1 MRPRPKGAC
10 TQGASQMLPEGGA
23 SRPHG
28 PTRHRSGPRLSAP
41 GGADTAQDAP
51 EAGRGPGPPSGGPP
65 SRAGRV
71 RPALAA
77 VCGPAPGPRLWR
89 CRFAAPSAF
98 CALRVRPCAGAS
110 GPCARP
116 LRRGPPGPRFAAPV
130 RRTAPVLRFAP
141 SSGAGPRGR
150 PPGSPARP
158 LVRRFAAPRAL
169 AGPAALGVGFRCA
182 AGFLRCAPVALAPLR
197 LPAAL
202 RVAPP
207 GPPAPVRFAASGPV
221 ASAPGAC
228 AALRAACCAS
238 GPLRFAGRWPAAR
251 ARLRA
256 LRCRRPGCCACL
268 RAARVRGCAAL
279 PGALLLRWP
288 GASPCLP
295 PAPAAPPGLAG
306 CVRLRLGA
314 AAPPSGLPFWSV
326 LLDPV
331 RYFGLGP

>member
-1 MRPRPKGAC
+1 MGRHATDRGQGCRPPEGPTRRRMRRRRAGAPVPLRGAPRPAR
-10 TQGASQMLPEGGA
+10 GASAPHSQRCAGLLRGRASGAAA
-23 SRPHG
+23 SRPPPLFAHSASALAPG
-28 PTRHRSGPRLSAP
+28 PPAPARVRSGAARPAPASRPRSGARRPSSASLRP
-41 GGADTAQDAP
+41 P
-51 EAGRGPGPPSGGPP
+51 GPGPGGGPP
-65 SRAGRV
+65 ALPLGRLCAASR
-71 RPALAA
+71 L
-77 VCGPAPGPRLWR
+77 
-89 CRFAAPSAF
+89 
-98 CALRVRPCAGAS
+98 
-110 GPCARP
+110 
-116 LRRGPPGPRFAAPV
+116 
-130 RRTAPVLRFAP
+130 
-141 SSGAGPRGR
+141 RGR
-150 PPGSPARP
+150 S
-158 LVRRFAAPRAL
+158 
-169 AGPAALGVGFRCA
+169 
-182 AGFLRCAPVALAPLR
+182 LAPLR
-197 LPAAL
+197 LGSASAVLRASSAAL
-202 RVAPP
+202 RSPLLRSASPLRFAWPRRVPP
-207 GPPAPVRFAASGPV
+207 PPVRFAASGPV